1 MPEQEGP
8 SQPAKYAILSM
19 AIAAGQPAF
28 RKWHWVQSGKIYP
41 AEFEPA
47 GRYMASGVLPKRKS
61 RTEKFAGW
69 RNTVHQL
76 ASLHIDEWTIPL
88 FSRKIQPCWICCFIE
103 GFLGRGEPLDMTTF
117 IRCMPK
123 AELHVHLE
131 STMEPALRLEL
142 ARRNGVAIPYGTA
155 EEIAATYVY
164 PDIMMWFDIRYEADK
179 VLMTEQDFYD
189 LTYAFLLK
197 QNSQNVVY
205 TEIQYDP
212 QMHMERGL
220 DFGTMISGIRRAQ
233 VEAQDRLGVRSQLI
247 WTITREKSAE
257 EAMDTREAS
266 LQYRGW
272 LVGIGL
278 ASIEEG
284 NPPEKFGEVF
294 RRAQSEGFRTTSH
307 CDPGVEGVVDH
318 IRQCLDLGM
327 DRIDHGQNCL
337 SVKGGVILGHVVS
350 TSSDYVRVMDQRLCQ
365 WLLCQ
370 ANSYPVR

>member
-1 MPEQEGP
+1 MD
-8 SQPAKYAILSM
+8 I
-19 AIAAGQPAF
+19 
-28 RKWHWVQSGKIYP
+28 
-41 AEFEPA
+41 
-47 GRYMASGVLPKRKS
+47 
-61 RTEKFAGW
+61 
-69 RNTVHQL
+69 
-76 ASLHIDEWTIPL
+76 
-88 FSRKIQPCWICCFIE
+88 
-103 GFLGRGEPLDMTTF
+103 TTF
-117 IRCMPK
+117 IRRMPK

-142 ARRNGVAIPYGTA
+142 ARRNGVDLPYSTA

-179 VLMTEQDFYD
+179 VLKTEQDFYD

-197 QNSQNVVY
+197 QKSQNVVY

-220 DFGTMISGIRRAQ
+220 DFGTVISGIHGAQ
-233 VEAQDRLGVRSQLI
+233 VDAQDHLGVRSQLI

-257 EAMDTREAS
+257 DAMATLEAS
-266 LQYRGW
+266 LQFKDW

-284 NPPEKFGEVF
+284 NPPEKFREVF
-294 RRAQSEGFRTTSH
+294 RRAHSEGFRITSH

-318 IRQCLDLGM
+318 IRQCLDLQM

-337 SVKGGVILGHVVS
+337 DDDSLTQEIKRSGLCLTPCPLVWEGKATPRPLSASRIRALIDLGIKVAPGSDGGAYFSGRYMNEILVGLQEAIDLTEEELVQLMRNAFEGAWIS
-350 TSSDYVRVMDQRLCQ
+350 QEERTGYLAQLESYAAEAAEMD
-365 WLLCQ
+365 
-370 ANSYPVR
+370 